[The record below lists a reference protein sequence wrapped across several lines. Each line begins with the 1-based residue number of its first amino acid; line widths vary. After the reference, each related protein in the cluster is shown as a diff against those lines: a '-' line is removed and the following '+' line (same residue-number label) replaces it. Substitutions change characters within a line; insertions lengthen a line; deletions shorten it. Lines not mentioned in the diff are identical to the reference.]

1 MAGAGPTAGARLD
14 TREALLV
21 AFFATFIVVAKA
33 ALRLNLHV
41 PGHAMFFTLLFLV
54 LARACVPRFG
64 AATLTGALAG
74 AASALLGMGRGGP
87 LIALGIALP
96 GLVVDLAGAL
106 PGGRAPGWL
115 RGAAVGAVAGATAF
129 ASNALADLLAGM
141 PLDLVAQHA
150 LISAGGKAAFGALG
164 GAAGAAI
171 ADRLRGHGLI
181 P

>member
-1 MAGAGPTAGARLD
+1 MAGAGAPARARLD
-14 TREALLV
+14 AREALLV

-33 ALRLNLHV
+33 GLRLNLHL
-41 PGHAMFFTLLFLV
+41 PGHSTFFTLLFLV

-64 AATLTGALAG
+64 AATLAGALAG
-74 AASALLGMGRGGP
+74 AAAAALGMGRGGP
-87 LIALGIALP
+87 VVALGIALP

-115 RGAAVGAVAGATAF
+115 RGAAVGALAGATGF
-129 ASNALADLLAGM
+129 ASNGLADLLAGM
-141 PLDLVAQHA
+141 SLDLVAQHA
-150 LISAGGKAAFGALG
+150 LVSAGAKAAFGALG

-171 ADRLRGHGLI
+171 AARLRGHGLI